1 MPESVSDPRTD
12 GSGGGAV
19 PERELRLGLVC
30 YGGVS
35 LAVYMH
41 GITREVLKLAR
52 ASRAYHALPE
62 GDAATA
68 GYGDGCEHRGELDTE
83 ELYFRLLQAAGGRI
97 RLRVLI
103 DVIAGASAGGIN
115 GIMLARALAFDLSL
129 DGHRKLWLDLA
140 DVSEL
145 LDPDARAGRLSKWYM
160 RPLFSMAGWWQRR
173 QARRLGI
180 ASEDPEVLRN
190 LSLFMRSRWFEPPF
204 SGRRMSEM
212 MLDALHDIGLEHP
225 GGHAS
230 LLPPGLPLE
239 LFVTTTDFW
248 GHPQTIPL
256 HDPPEVR
263 EQEHRHILHFRHWFT
278 QEGEQASQLGADQLP
293 SLAFAARATSSFPGA
308 FPPARLA
315 EIDALLEARG
325 EPWAGRQAFLDAQFE
340 SLRRAGESPE
350 DAAFI
355 DGSVLMNKPVSV
367 ALDAVQRHVAH
378 RQTDRRLVYLEP
390 NPEVEREVAHEVP
403 GFFKTLKGAL
413 SDIPRH
419 QPIRDDLDWIA
430 RFNEQVALHR
440 EVADGVRSQ
449 VLTAMG
455 SNLEAELGS
464 APDAALIRAWR
475 RAANTLAA
483 TDAGYAYEGYARLK
497 VLGLL
502 DELAALFRR
511 SAGDGTQI
519 EAAERVQAW
528 ARMEGIRPLGEAA
541 KSAQQGIEV
550 PWVTFLRA
558 YDVRYRLRRVLML
571 IRRTN
576 ELYTDPAVASF
587 VKARKD
593 LDRLKKHLYAQAER
607 LREHLDWRSLQLD
620 WSEPE
625 QQGNHLNDFL
635 VSLRER
641 LDLVAHDADLDV
653 ILAAWS
659 AEIIDPVLMREI
671 LTAYLGFAYY
681 DVLTYPM
688 AQSRDM
694 DALEAIKVDR
704 IAVDDANSLR
714 AGGARDLLKGVGF
727 GNFGAFF
734 SRKFREN
741 DYLWGRLTA
750 AERLV
755 DIVGSAVPEAT
766 DLDLPA
772 FKKQLFLA
780 ILAAEAPHLTGIPE
794 LIAEL
799 EADAR
804 KL

>member
-1 MPESVSDPRTD
+1 MPGAGVD
-12 GSGGGAV
+12 AV
-19 PERELRLGLVC
+19 PERELRLALVC

-41 GITREVLKLAR
+41 GITREVLKVAR
-52 ASRAYHALPE
+52 ASRAYHAVPE
-62 GDAATA
+62 AEAAAA
-68 GYGDGCEHRGELDTE
+68 GYRDGARHEGELDTE
-83 ELYFRLLQAAGGRI
+83 EIYFRLLQAAGGQV

-129 DGHRKLWLDLA
+129 DGHRNLWLDLA
-140 DVSEL
+140 DVGEL

-160 RPLFSMAGWWQRR
+160 RPLLRTVDWWQRR
-173 QARRLGI
+173 RARRLGI
-180 ASEDPEVLRN
+180 PSREPEVLRN

-212 MLDALHDIGLEHP
+212 MLDALKEIGLEQP
-225 GGHAS
+225 DRRDS

-256 HDPPEVR
+256 HDPPEVQER
-263 EQEHRHILHFRHWFT
+263 EHRHILHFRHWFT
-278 QEGEQASQLGADQLP
+278 QAGEVASQLGADQLP

-315 EIDALLEARG
+315 EIDALLEDRG
-325 EPWAGRQAFLDAQFE
+325 ESWPGRPAFLDAQFE

-403 GFFKTLKGAL
+403 GFFKTIKGAL

-440 EVADGVRSQ
+440 EVATGVRAQ
-449 VLTAMG
+449 VLATMG
-455 SNLEAELGS
+455 SNLDEQLDQP
-464 APDAALIRAWR
+464 PDAALIRQWR
-475 RAANTLAA
+475 RAANILAA
-483 TDAGYAYEGYARLK
+483 ADAGYAYEGYARLK

-502 DELAALFRR
+502 EELAALFRR
-511 SAGDGTQI
+511 TVGGISRG
-519 EAAERVQAW
+519 EASDRVQAW
-528 ARMEGIRPLGEAA
+528 ARMEGILPLGEAA
-541 KSAQQGIEV
+541 KSAQQGVDV

-558 YDVRYRLRRVLML
+558 FDVRHRLRRVLML
-571 IRRTN
+571 IRRAN
-576 ELYTDPAVASF
+576 ELYTEAAVAASLA
-587 VKARKD
+587 ARKD
-593 LDRLKKHLYAQAER
+593 LDRLKKQLYGHAER

-620 WSEPE
+620 WTGPE
-625 QQGNHLNDFL
+625 TQGDHLNAFL
-635 VSLRER
+635 VRLRER
-641 LDLVAHDADLDV
+641 LDLLEQDDELDGTLASWCAELSDL
-653 ILAAWS
+653 
-659 AEIIDPVLMREI
+659 ELMREM

-688 AQSRDM
+688 AQTRDM
-694 DALEAIKVDR
+694 DALEGIKVDR
-704 IAVDDANSLR
+704 IAVDDANTLR
-714 AGGARDLLKGVGF
+714 AGGARDLLKGVDF

-734 SRKFREN
+734 SRRFREN

-755 DIVGSAVPEAT
+755 DIIGSAVPEAT

-772 FKKQLFLA
+772 FKKELFLS
-780 ILAAEAPHLTGIPE
+780 ILAAEAPHLTGIADLIEE
-794 LIAEL
+794 LQ
-799 EADAR
+799 ADAR